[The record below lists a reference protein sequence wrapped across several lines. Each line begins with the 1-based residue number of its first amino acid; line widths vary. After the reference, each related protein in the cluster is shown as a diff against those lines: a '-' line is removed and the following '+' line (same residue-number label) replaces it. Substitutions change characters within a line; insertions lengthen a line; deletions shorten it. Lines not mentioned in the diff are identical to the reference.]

1 MTQIRPVLADL
12 AAGFAPRTF
21 GIIDDSLERPKLR
34 LHANVGYSR
43 KLDNRDSM
51 AKITIGILGLGTVG
65 TGVVKLLSVDPRFR
79 IKWVAVRDKSKRR
92 DVDLSAVRLTEQP
105 DDIVNDPEVEIVV
118 EVAGGIEHIYESI
131 KRAISSG
138 KHVVTANKEM
148 IARHGSEI
156 FALANR
162 NNVTVLFEAAVGG
175 GIPLISTI
183 QRGLQANEI
192 SSVAG
197 ILNGTTNYILTA
209 MEDRGLGFD
218 QALGEAQRLG
228 FAEADPT
235 NDVEGFDVAYKIT
248 ILASLAF
255 GRFVDAQ
262 LVHRQGIAR
271 ISDLDIAMAREF
283 GYRIKMIGMAR
294 RGDGCLDVRAH
305 PMLVPH
311 HHLLASVEG
320 ASNAIFISGSAV
332 GEVMLVGPG
341 AGQMPTASAVVGD
354 LINLA
359 SALRLP
365 DFAPYFQPSIN
376 SEQATLCSIED
387 SESAFYVRLET
398 EDTPGVIGNI
408 GHALGGHH
416 VSVHSLLQRG
426 VAQSSPATI
435 ILLTH
440 RASERNVARAMREIE
455 AQASTKQVGVVLRVF
470 GS

>member
-1 MTQIRPVLADL
+1 M
-12 AAGFAPRTF
+12 
-21 GIIDDSLERPKLR
+21 
-34 LHANVGYSR
+34 
-43 KLDNRDSM
+43 
-51 AKITIGILGLGTVG
+51 GTVG
-65 TGVVKLLSVDPRFR
+65 TGVVKLLSLDPRFK
-79 IKWVAVRDKSKRR
+79 IKWVAVRDKSKPRE
-92 DVDLSAVRLTEQP
+92 VDLSSIRVTEKP

-131 KRAISSG
+131 KRAIEKG

-156 FALANR
+156 FLLANR

-209 MEDRGLGFD
+209 MEDRGQGFHD
-218 QALGEAQRLG
+218 ALADAQRLG

-255 GRFVDAQ
+255 GRFVDAS
-262 LVHRQGIAR
+262 LVHRQGITR
-271 ISDLDIAMAREF
+271 VTDLDIAMAKEF
-283 GYRIKMIGMAR
+283 GYRIKMIGLAK
-294 RGDGCLDVRAH
+294 RGKGCLDVRAH
-305 PMLVPH
+305 PMLVPL

-365 DFAPYFQPSIN
+365 DFAPYFQPAID
-376 SEQATLCSIED
+376 SEQAALCSIED
-387 SESAFYVRLET
+387 SESAFYIRLET
-398 EDTPGVIGNI
+398 EDAPGVIGNI
-408 GHALGGHH
+408 GHALGVHH

-426 VAQSSPATI
+426 VPRSGPATI

-440 RASERNVARAMREIE
+440 RASERNVARAIKEIE
-455 AQASTKQVGVVLRVF
+455 AQASTKEVGVVLRVF
-470 GS
+470 GD

>member
-1 MTQIRPVLADL
+1 M
-12 AAGFAPRTF
+12 
-21 GIIDDSLERPKLR
+21 
-34 LHANVGYSR
+34 
-43 KLDNRDSM
+43 
-51 AKITIGILGLGTVG
+51 GTVG
-65 TGVVKLLSVDPRFR
+65 TGVVKLLSLDPRFK
-79 IKWVAVRDKSKRR
+79 IKWVAVRDKSKPRE
-92 DVDLSAVRLTEQP
+92 VDLSSIRVTEKP

-131 KRAISSG
+131 KRAIEKG

-156 FALANR
+156 FLLANR

-209 MEDRGLGFD
+209 MEDRGQGFHD
-218 QALGEAQRLG
+218 ALADAQRLG

-255 GRFVDAQ
+255 GRFVDAS
-262 LVHRQGIAR
+262 LVHRQGITR
-271 ISDLDIAMAREF
+271 VTDLDIAMAKEF
-283 GYRIKMIGMAR
+283 GYRIKMIGLAK
-294 RGDGCLDVRAH
+294 RGKGCLDVRAH
-305 PMLVPH
+305 PMLVPL

-332 GEVMLVGPG
+332 GDVMLVGPG

-365 DFAPYFQPSIN
+365 DFAPYFQPAID
-376 SEQATLCSIED
+376 SEQAALCSIED
-387 SESAFYVRLET
+387 SESAFYIRLET
-398 EDTPGVIGNI
+398 EDAPGVIGNI
-408 GHALGGHH
+408 GHALGVHH

-426 VAQSSPATI
+426 VPRSGPATI

-440 RASERNVARAMREIE
+440 RASERNVARAIKEIE
-455 AQASTKQVGVVLRVF
+455 AQASTKEVGVVLRVF
-470 GS
+470 GD

>member
-1 MTQIRPVLADL
+1 
-12 AAGFAPRTF
+12 
-21 GIIDDSLERPKLR
+21 
-34 LHANVGYSR
+34 
-43 KLDNRDSM
+43 M

-65 TGVVKLLSVDPRFR
+65 TGVVKLLSHDPRFR
-79 IKWVAVRDKSKRR
+79 IKWVAVRDKSRKR
-92 DVDLSAVRLTEQP
+92 DVDLSSIRVTEQP
-105 DDIVNDPEVEIVV
+105 DDVVNDPEVEIVV
-118 EVAGGIEHIYESI
+118 EVAGGIDIYNSI
-131 KRAISSG
+131 KRAVENG

-156 FALANR
+156 FLLANR

-209 MEDRGLGFD
+209 MEDRGQSFD
-218 QALGEAQRLG
+218 DALAEAQRLG

-235 NDVEGFDVAYKIT
+235 NDVEGFDVAYKVT
-248 ILASLAF
+248 ILASLGF
-255 GRFVDAQ
+255 GQFVDAN
-262 LVHRQGIAR
+262 LVHRQGITR
-271 ISDLDIAMAREF
+271 ITDLDIAMAKEF
-283 GYRIKMIGMAR
+283 GYRIKMIGLAR
-294 RGDGCLDVRAH
+294 RGNGCLDVRAH
-305 PMLVPH
+305 PMLVPL
-311 HHLLASVEG
+311 HHLLAAVEG

-365 DFAPYFQPSIN
+365 DFAPYFQPSID
-376 SEQATLCSIED
+376 SQPATLCPIED
-387 SESAFYVRLET
+387 SESAFYIRLET

-426 VAQSSPATI
+426 VPQTGPATI

-440 RASERNVARAMREIE
+440 RASERNVARAIKEIE
-455 AQASTKQVGVVLRVF
+455 AQASTKQVGVVLRVY
-470 GS
+470 GG

>member
-1 MTQIRPVLADL
+1 
-12 AAGFAPRTF
+12 
-21 GIIDDSLERPKLR
+21 
-34 LHANVGYSR
+34 
-43 KLDNRDSM
+43 M

-65 TGVVKLLSVDPRFR
+65 TGVVKLLSSDPRFR
-79 IKWVAVRDKSKRR
+79 IKWVAVRDKLKIR
-92 DVDLSAVRLTEQP
+92 DVDLSAIRVTDQP
-105 DDIVNDPEVEIVV
+105 NEIVSDPEVEIVV
-118 EVAGGIEHIYESI
+118 EVAGGLEHIYESI
-131 KRAISSG
+131 KRAITNG
-138 KHVVTANKEM
+138 KHIVTANKEM

-156 FALANR
+156 FQLANR
-162 NNVTVLFEAAVGG
+162 KNVTVLFEAAVGG

-197 ILNGTTNYILTA
+197 ILNGTTNYILTS
-209 MEDRGLGFD
+209 MEQQGQSFD
-218 QALGEAQRLG
+218 DALKAAQQLG
-228 FAEADPT
+228 FAETDPT

-255 GRFVDAQ
+255 GRFVDANT
-262 LVHRQGIAR
+262 VYRQGISR
-271 ISDLDIAMAREF
+271 ITDIDIAMAKEF
-283 GYRIKMIGMAR
+283 GYRIKLIGLAR

-305 PMLVPH
+305 PMLIPLH
-311 HHLLASVEG
+311 HPLASVEG

-332 GEVMLVGPG
+332 GEVMLLGPG

-365 DFAPYFQPSIN
+365 DFAPYFPQTIDSGEVP
-376 SEQATLCSIED
+376 LCPID
-387 SESAFYVRLET
+387 DNESAFYIRLET

-408 GHALGGHH
+408 GHALGGHK

-426 VAQSSPATI
+426 VPQTGPATI

-440 RASERNVARAMREIE
+440 RAYERNVARALKEIE
-455 AQASTKQVGVVLRVF
+455 AQSSTKQVGIALRVF
-470 GS
+470 GK